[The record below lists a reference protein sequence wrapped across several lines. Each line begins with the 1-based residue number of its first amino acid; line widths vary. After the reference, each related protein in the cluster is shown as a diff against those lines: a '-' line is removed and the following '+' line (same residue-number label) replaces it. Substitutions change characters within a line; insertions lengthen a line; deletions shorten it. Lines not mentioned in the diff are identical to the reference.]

1 MAAGSGDP
9 QHPGYVCL
17 VRLCCWDCWL
27 EGQALGAAVAD
38 DNRGEVDVVGLITHS
53 EGRTQSLLLSDAATL
68 SASALTSPHFHFLET
83 VAILS
88 EEYANMTPNYFSNFS
103 NNNF

>member
-1 MAAGSGDP
+1 MYAGA
-9 QHPGYVCL
+9 
-17 VRLCCWDCWL
+17 CCWWL
-27 EGQALGAAVAD
+27 RAAASWLCLSSKVMLLGLLAGGPGVGAAVAD

-88 EEYANMTPNYFSNFS
+88 EEYAKMTPNYSS
-103 NNNF
+103 YY